1 MRREHRDIPAK
12 RASEKNKS
20 QRVFGHPGRTN
31 RELKVLF
38 TKEL

>member
-1 MRREHRDIPAK
+1 MRRVIVTYPQNGPPK
-12 RASEKNKS
+12 RTS
-20 QRVFGHPGRTN
+20 RRGFLVTPGRTN